1 MTDSAEYCRQIE
13 AYLCRKNEGHLIRI
27 AGPVFEQVSGW
38 AAQGVPLAVAFRG
51 IDRYCERYYAK
62 GPRRRPVRVEFC
74 EADILE
80 QFDDWRRAV
89 GVTQLV
95 DESMDAETPAKRDS
109 LPAHLDRAIARL
121 TALRAAFAKAS
132 TFAEAPAD
140 KSAPGAAFAGSAAFD
155 RRLDEAVRELDR
167 TRAAAKQARGEA
179 RTAILDRLAA
189 LDRELLD
196 AARDEIDE
204 TRRAAL
210 VAEAQTEIAPFAARM
225 TADAR
230 ALAIDAAF
238 KRLLRDAVGL
248 PVISH
253 GA

>member
-1 MTDSAEYCRQIE
+1 MTDVAEYCRAIE
-13 AYLCRKNEGHLIRI
+13 AYLTRKNEGHLIRI

-80 QFDDWRRAV
+80 LFDDWRRAV

-95 DESMDAETPAKRDS
+95 DESIDAETPAKRDS
-109 LPAHLDRAIARL
+109 LPSHLDRAIARL
-121 TALRAAFAKAS
+121 TALRGAFAQA
-132 TFAEAPAD
+132 
-140 KSAPGAAFAGSAAFD
+140 SAPGATFTGSAAFD

-196 AARDEIDE
+196 AARDEIDD

-238 KRLLRDAVGL
+238 NRLLRDAVGL

>member
-1 MTDSAEYCRQIE
+1 MTDLAEYCREIE
-13 AYLCRKNEGHLIRI
+13 AYLTRKNEGHLIRI

-80 QFDDWRRAV
+80 LFDDWRRAV
-89 GVTQLV
+89 GVTGLS
-95 DESMDAETPAKRDS
+95 DEAADAAPPKRDS

-121 TALRAAFAKAS
+121 TAMRAARHS
-132 TFAEAPAD
+132 TP
-140 KSAPGAAFAGSAAFD
+140 FD

-179 RTAILDRLAA
+179 RASLLDRLAV
-189 LDRELLD
+189 LERELLD
-196 AARDEIDE
+196 AARSEIDD
-204 TRRAAL
+204 TRRAEL
-210 VAEAQTEIAPFAARM
+210 MAEAQTEIAPFAARM
-225 TADAR
+225 TAEAR
-230 ALAIDAAF
+230 ARAVDAAF
-238 KRLLRDAVGL
+238 DRLLRDAIGL
-248 PVISH
+248 PVLSH
-253 GA
+253 EP

>member
-1 MTDSAEYCRQIE
+1 MTDPAEYCRQIE
-13 AYLCRKNEGHLIRI
+13 TYLCRKNEGHLIRI

-38 AAQGVPLAVAFRG
+38 ATEGVPLAVAFRG

-80 QFDDWRRAV
+80 LFDDWRRAV

-95 DESMDAETPAKRDS
+95 DPSADAASPAKRDS

-121 TALRAAFAKAS
+121 TAMRAGGRS
-132 TFAEAPAD
+132 P
-140 KSAPGAAFAGSAAFD
+140 SFD

-167 TRAAAKQARGEA
+167 ARGAAKQARGEA
-179 RTAILDRLAA
+179 RSSLIDRLAA

-196 AARDEIDE
+196 AARGEIDHP
-204 TRRAAL
+204 RRAAL
-210 VAEAQTEIAPFAARM
+210 LADAEADIAPFAARM
-225 TADAR
+225 SADAR
-230 ALAIDAAF
+230 ARAIDAAF
-238 KRLLRDAVGL
+238 DRLLRDAVGL
-248 PVISH
+248 PVIAH
-253 GA
+253 DL